1 MLVMTTIFISKM
13 EGLPP
18 TSETKMIDMWLIL
31 CQLVPF
37 IEVIIVTVI
46 EFYKD
51 DEKEAGGEEDM
62 SMVLAELYVG
72 KRDKDI
78 PVAKEQDQIS
88 EMVAVTSQNNL
99 VQFWDALCEKHKNEG
114 IIVPHLHFI
123 GKTAVFSNLH
133 PV

>member
-62 SMVLAELYVG
+62 SMILAELYVG

-99 VQFWDALCEKHKNEG
+99 VQFWDALCEKHEKEG